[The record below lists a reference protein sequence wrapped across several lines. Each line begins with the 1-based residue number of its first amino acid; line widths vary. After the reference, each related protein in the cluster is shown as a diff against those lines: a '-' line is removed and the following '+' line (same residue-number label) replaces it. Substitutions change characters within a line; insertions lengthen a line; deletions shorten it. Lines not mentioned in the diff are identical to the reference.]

1 MSMRIWRGHRQ
12 ERLTAPRTS
21 ASIQCRRSTGG
32 PTEIEM
38 NSMTKRILAS
48 IALVGTM
55 ISAALAGEVEATI
68 VEIRPDSSTLILS
81 DGASYLIPVDF
92 YVDDLKPGMKVL
104 AFYDED
110 TDGRTLTDVQIQE

>member
-1 MSMRIWRGHRQ
+1 
-12 ERLTAPRTS
+12 
-21 ASIQCRRSTGG
+21 
-32 PTEIEM
+32 M

-92 YVDDLKPGMKVL
+92 YVDDPKPGMKVL